1 MVLKTAGDF
10 ISQYVGGSQKNTVDI
25 LESAKG
31 KVLVIDEA
39 YNLNDQLYGN
49 KVLDVIVE
57 KIQGTV
63 SDDIAV
69 LLLGYENQMMDMM
82 RQCNPGL
89 ARRFAMD
96 YAFYFDDYS
105 PEELLQ
111 IYLKACEQQQTDS
124 PMNVTEE
131 VLRRLKKQQHMS
143 NFGNAGAVD
152 LILRNA
158 LAKASNRY
166 AKTGRGKVVLEIGDV
181 TAVNIEA
188 EEEDLLEP
196 DDPLLVLDSLYRMG
210 EIKKQFEAIKTRYI
224 VAQMQGD
231 ETPDLGHFVFRGS
244 PGTGR

>member
-1 MVLKTAGDF
+1 VVLKTAGDF